1 VKAFESRANARMG
14 EVSSGKRR
22 LMSGRSA
29 AARSIV
35 YGLALSA
42 IWTAPVLAV
51 VDGDELKQSHSGA
64 GTGAEQVSGVGN
76 LVPSRL
82 NSGAAVLAS
91 EERAESTRHVVD
103 GVPQV
108 NVDFAQETPDVY
120 VLTLNALHADRSAFS
135 LGKEQM
141 SIAWGDHQTD
151 LRVAGVPGPEQLMNT
166 AISSMVFEGAQRKAL
181 TVTFDPNYAVSFV
194 SNRQSA
200 TDIETLVVRFESRR
214 PRMPLSVEPN
224 SNGPG
229 VGQLQA
235 HTGSVARG
243 PQAAAAV
250 CSEPADT
257 LLPRP
262 SNAGCRAIPLPVE
275 APAEPNARGSQGSAL
290 EYGDQ
295 VSDTETSDFDA
306 LVAAKIVEARITV
319 PRPQPG
325 DYALA
330 LPVPDR
336 WRVLGAL
343 GEKSKWYDPYN
354 QNTLKA
360 DLPVRD
366 DWFFNLTAISDT
378 FYENRTVPTPVG
390 LQSTDVAGSNNV
402 FGSFDQSA
410 LIENVALEFVYYK
423 GDTVFKP
430 VDWEFRFTPVFNIN
444 YTRVDEILGV
454 NADPGEGET
463 RWRTDIGI
471 QSAFVDKH
479 LWNVS
484 DNYDFDSV
492 RFGIQPFSSDFRGFL
507 FQDSPFGMRLFGN
520 RWNNKVQYNLA
531 WFRRLDKDVNSGL
544 NDVDAGLRDDDVFV
558 ANVYWQDMPRLGF
571 FSEFLFAYN
580 RNRETKTTFD
590 DNNFIARPASIGLEK
605 PRTYDAY
612 YVGLG
617 GDGHFGR
624 LNLTTQFYWVTGK
637 EEDGLFTGVEADID
651 GLFFAAEPSID
662 MDWLRLK
669 LSFLYA
675 SGDSD
680 PYDDKSEAFDAIFE
694 NPIFAGADTSYWIRQ
709 AVPLIGGG
717 RVTLSGRNGLLNSMR
732 SSKEQGQS
740 NFTNP
745 GLILYGIGADA
756 DVLPQLRVSFNAN
769 YLRFA
774 DTAVLKVARATTDIN
789 EEIGID
795 LSASLIWRPFMTQNI
810 VFRASYASLIAGRGY
825 ADLYGEK
832 NPYSFL
838 ANMVFT
844 W

>member
-1 VKAFESRANARMG
+1 
-14 EVSSGKRR
+14 
-22 LMSGRSA
+22 
-29 AARSIV
+29 
-35 YGLALSA
+35 
-42 IWTAPVLAV
+42 
-51 VDGDELKQSHSGA
+51 
-64 GTGAEQVSGVGN
+64 
-76 LVPSRL
+76 
-82 NSGAAVLAS
+82 
-91 EERAESTRHVVD
+91 
-103 GVPQV
+103 
-108 NVDFAQETPDVY
+108 
-120 VLTLNALHADRSAFS
+120 
-135 LGKEQM
+135 
-141 SIAWGDHQTD
+141 
-151 LRVAGVPGPEQLMNT
+151 
-166 AISSMVFEGAQRKAL
+166 
-181 TVTFDPNYAVSFV
+181 
-194 SNRQSA
+194 
-200 TDIETLVVRFESRR
+200 
-214 PRMPLSVEPN
+214 
-224 SNGPG
+224 
-229 VGQLQA
+229 
-235 HTGSVARG
+235 
-243 PQAAAAV
+243 
-250 CSEPADT
+250 
-257 LLPRP
+257 
-262 SNAGCRAIPLPVE
+262 
-275 APAEPNARGSQGSAL
+275 
-290 EYGDQ
+290 
-295 VSDTETSDFDA
+295 
-306 LVAAKIVEARITV
+306 
-319 PRPQPG
+319 
-325 DYALA
+325 
-330 LPVPDR
+330 
-336 WRVLGAL
+336 
-343 GEKSKWYDPYN
+343 
-354 QNTLKA
+354 
-360 DLPVRD
+360 
-366 DWFFNLTAISDT
+366 
-378 FYENRTVPTPVG
+378 
-390 LQSTDVAGSNNV
+390 
-402 FGSFDQSA
+402 
-410 LIENVALEFVYYK
+410 
-423 GDTVFKP
+423 
-430 VDWEFRFTPVFNIN
+430 
-444 YTRVDEILGV
+444 
-454 NADPGEGET
+454 
-463 RWRTDIGI
+463 
-471 QSAFVDKH
+471 
-479 LWNVS
+479 
-484 DNYDFDSV
+484 
-492 RFGIQPFSSDFRGFL
+492 
-507 FQDSPFGMRLFGN
+507 
-520 RWNNKVQYNLA
+520 
-531 WFRRLDKDVNSGL
+531 LDKDVNSGL